1 MSICLRF
8 SLFPNRT
15 KEMRGKHHQC
25 FILNL
30 QLYLDSSHG
39 TGTNSLLICVTLFK
53 SNLQST
59 ATYEQKPDNKF
70 KN

>member
-1 MSICLRF
+1 
-8 SLFPNRT
+8 
-15 KEMRGKHHQC
+15 MRGKHHHC

-53 SNLQST
+53 SNLQSA
-59 ATYEQKPDNKF
+59 ATYKQKPNNKF